1 MVPAHECCCIEPTE
15 GLVDNGGE
23 GSVYICGAPTG
34 VVDVGDLAGPATL
47 GDCKGDWIG
56 AGLVFKSITSGGRSG
71 VLACPWSSTSSGGG
85 LSALKAD
92 EMASLKLSSRF
103 VLAGEGRR

>member
-1 MVPAHECCCIEPTE
+1 MVPVLECCCIEATE

-23 GSVYICGAPTG
+23 GSVYICGALAG
-34 VVDVGDLAGPATL
+34 VVDVGELAGPATL

-56 AGLVFKSITSGGRSG
+56 AGLVFKSIISGGRSG
-71 VLACPWSSTSSGGG
+71 VPACPWSSVSSGSGF
-85 LSALKAD
+85 SALRAD